1 MRPST
6 RDWLSV
12 GLMTL
17 VLLALLLALVA
28 FGGSNL
34 PPK

>member
-6 RDWLSV
+6 RDWVSV
-12 GLMTL
+12 GLMAL
-17 VLLALLLALVA
+17 VLLALLLVLVA

-34 PPK
+34 PPG